1 MHTYNT
7 TGATFHHNSDFSGW
21 VKVQGTGE
29 KQIGEP
35 DLATVPMSALEELV
49 AEKKRQAIIS
59 YLERL
64 DTSETWVRSL
74 MHNTAERLG
83 V

>member
-1 MHTYNT
+1 MHTYDT
-7 TGATFHHNSDFSGW
+7 TGVTFQYNGDFSGW
-21 VKVQGTGE
+21 VTMVGKGE
-29 KQIGEP
+29 MQLDDP
-35 DLATVPMSALEELV
+35 NVAVVPMSALEEFV
-49 AEKKRQAIIS
+49 AEKRRRAIIT